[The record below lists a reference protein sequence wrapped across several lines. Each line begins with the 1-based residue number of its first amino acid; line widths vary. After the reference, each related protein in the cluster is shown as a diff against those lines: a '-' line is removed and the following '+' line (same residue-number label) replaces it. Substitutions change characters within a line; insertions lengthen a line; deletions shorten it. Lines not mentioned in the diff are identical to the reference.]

1 MINNKVQKL
10 DLQGR
15 DLLEKINS
23 SEDVLSLRFGGY
35 NANSGAIGSFI
46 FALPA
51 ATPVALVAAG
61 AASVIASTSL
71 LKFFKDKLNLD
82 KDNEEN

>member
-1 MINNKVQKL
+1 MNNRVQQMEL
-10 DLQGR
+10 SGE
-15 DLLEKINS
+15 DLLHRINK
-23 SEDVLSLRFGGY
+23 SEDVRSLRFGGY

-61 AASVIASTSL
+61 AATVIASSSL
-71 LKFFKDKLNLD
+71 LKFFKDKLKVD
-82 KDNEEN
+82 DDNEEV